1 MAKKKS
7 VSRKNISRKNTKLS
21 TFSIIMISSMLTLII
36 GVIFAVIQYVG
47 ETTGVLPIMNL
58 GELDW
63 GMDGDVIIIFI
74 IGAAIAYGVREN
86 EISNSIKY
94 LTAQGLTQSAQI
106 IESQKNDR
114 EHDKIYTEMNTNIKW
129 IMEALVEIKEEIK

>member
-21 TFSIIMISSMLTLII
+21 TFNIIMISSMLTLII

-74 IGAAIAYGVREN
+74 IGFM
-86 EISNSIKY
+86 ISIFIGSTLVLYSIRKK
-94 LTAQGLTQSAQI
+94 LSL
-106 IESQKNDR
+106 
-114 EHDKIYTEMNTNIKW
+114 KI
-129 IMEALVEIKEEIK
+129 

>member
-1 MAKKKS
+1 MKERRLTEKTK
-7 VSRKNISRKNTKLS
+7 VTLNIATVV
-21 TFSIIMISSMLTLII
+21 F
-36 GVIFAVIQYVG
+36 
-47 ETTGVLPIMNL
+47 
-58 GELDW
+58 
-63 GMDGDVIIIFI
+63 IIIFI

-94 LTAQGLTQSAQI
+94 LTTQGLTQSAQI